1 MYYEHKERGN
11 VPMDDDDDGNAG
23 DFKTRSSVLSFDGE
37 STAFNS
43 SETTSTTAA
52 AQLKSTMRYSL
63 NSERVKRLVDLGLR
77 WKKFNAK

>member
-11 VPMDDDDDGNAG
+11 VPMNDDDGNAG
-23 DFKTRSSVLSFDGE
+23 DFKTSSSVLSFDGE
-37 STAFNS
+37 ST
-43 SETTSTTAA
+43 STTGSEAA